1 MAKICLEVAGPVT
14 VVLVQ
19 RFVVTVIID
28 VANGCDFCECQV
40 IQERSTT
47 SSRWYFNFFDQLGN
61 GETYL
66 TDLNNI

>member
-14 VVLVQ
+14 VVLDLLVQ

-40 IQERSTT
+40 IKVVFQL
-47 SSRWYFNFFDQLGN
+47 FDQLGN

>member
-40 IQERSTT
+40 IKVVFQL
-47 SSRWYFNFFDQLGN
+47 FDQLGN